1 MYVDC
6 QEIFSGLRISSGV
19 ATYSFLLF
27 IEWCSFRVLLS
38 FSCSNWALLGF
49 TEFLCWHRGV
59 CLLFQSVNGV
69 FFIFLN
75 EYLLILIGEF
85 SIFRVLRMKMF
96 MEILLELVLPSFV
109 RSCWLFGCYF

>member
-1 MYVDC
+1 MKFGRY
-6 QEIFSGLRISSGV
+6 FGV
-19 ATYSFLLF
+19 GCYD
-27 IEWCSFRVLLS
+27 
-38 FSCSNWALLGF
+38 
-49 TEFLCWHRGV
+49 GV